1 MLPLKYKATNA
12 IHKQTN
18 DDTVECLSIKQLPL
32 ILLRCL
38 FIFFLFILY
47 IFPLKSTAQKQQN
60 TGYLLMRVFD
70 SNKFVASGNIY
81 VNSKI
86 FITYEDGKFETIEL
100 LPFSEKNEIE
110 NLKKIGATLNEIKK
124 KGYLLMSATT
134 TGEQGALVSDYVFL
148 KQF

>member
-1 MLPLKYKATNA
+1 MRKFGIGFIVFFCLLM
-12 IHKQTN
+12 
-18 DDTVECLSIKQLPL
+18 VEG
-32 ILLRCL
+32 
-38 FIFFLFILY
+38 F
-47 IFPLKSTAQKQQN
+47 AQKAQN
-60 TGYLLMRVFD
+60 TGYLLMRVYD

-81 VNSKI
+81 INSKI

-100 LPFSEKNEIE
+100 LPFNEKNEIE

-134 TGEQGALVSDYVFL
+134 TGEQGALISDYVFL

>member
-1 MLPLKYKATNA
+1 MKSILAKPVLFFIVCMLSLSALP
-12 IHKQTN
+12 KQGA
-18 DDTVECLSIKQLPL
+18 
-32 ILLRCL
+32 
-38 FIFFLFILY
+38 
-47 IFPLKSTAQKQQN
+47 AQKQVN
-60 TGYLLMRVFD
+60 TGYLLMRVYD

-100 LPFSEKNEIE
+100 LPFNEKNEIE

>member
-1 MLPLKYKATNA
+1 MLPLKYKPTNET
-12 IHKQTN
+12 HKQTS
-18 DDTVECLSIKQLPL
+18 DEAVECKSIKQLPQ
-32 ILLRCL
+32 ILLPYLC
-38 FIFFLFILY
+38 IFSLLAFC
-47 IFPLKSTAQKQQN
+47 IFPLKSKAQKQQN